1 MIDVYQSVANT
12 PDVKE
17 VLTSFVRVDAK
28 SVTSHFRSNDG
39 IASSSQDF
47 GDISTI
53 IFMTSSPVI
62 SLKLDS
68 ILTLVCLA
76 GVYLSCC
83 CSASQIF

>member
-1 MIDVYQSVANT
+1 MSSSLLQHPNVQ
-12 PDVKE
+12 E
-17 VLTSFVRVDAK
+17 VLTSFVRVGAR

-47 GDISTI
+47 GDISSI
-53 IFMTSSPVI
+53 IFMTSSSVI

-68 ILTLVCLA
+68 MLTLVFLV

-83 CSASQIF
+83 CNASQIF